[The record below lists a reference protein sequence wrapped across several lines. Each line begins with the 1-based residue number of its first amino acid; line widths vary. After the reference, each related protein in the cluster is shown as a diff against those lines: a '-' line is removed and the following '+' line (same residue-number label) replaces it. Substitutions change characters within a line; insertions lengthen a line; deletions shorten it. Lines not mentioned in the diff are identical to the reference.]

1 MTKNDRYDTACNP
14 AREDPCSRVCFY
26 FGLKGLSRIMAIYV
40 TVTYFRPGS
49 CTHLKISV
57 SFIVLSFVSV
67 TFSGRKKIQKFLG

>member
-1 MTKNDRYDTACNP
+1 
-14 AREDPCSRVCFY
+14 
-26 FGLKGLSRIMAIYV
+26 MAIYV

-67 TFSGRKKIQKFLG
+67 TFSGRKKNTEIFRLVQDAGVKKITVKYVL